1 MIAID
6 KKFKKVHFVEL
17 SDLFEFI
24 KLNSN
29 ENRQANDIW
38 LELDDA
44 GLGGRHENCFYVTK
58 KLLKDEYMLNEKCDK
73 ILRDFLTTHPFIK
86 KFWLIND

>member
-6 KKFKKVHFVEL
+6 KKFKKVNFVKL

-29 ENRQANDIW
+29 KEDNDIW
-38 LELDDA
+38 SELQNA
-44 GLGGRHENCFYVTK
+44 GLGGSHENCFYVTK
-58 KLLKDEYMLNEKCDK
+58 KLLNDKYMLNDKCDK